1 MAVSPHGESS
11 FFPGGGE
18 CCVDGAVKLLFL
30 CFVSSLGLD
39 GWAVSG
45 FGHGDGASF
54 FSSCAGDRVR
64 FVLLPSFSGVG
75 YVVGGGF
82 WCSSVGEWCTATVS
96 PVGGLASAIFFIA
109 GFSCVDARIF
119 CVPSWVVC
127 CPRVNGD
134 AQSVP
139 FNLAVVW
146 RRLDAFTGGMFIGFV
161 SLQGVFL
168 WRLKLHQLLY
178 AGRCSCIP
186 FVGLWLVGRNSLV
199 MRLASVPS
207 EVEVCPGRSSFQQHD
222 VLLMGSK
229 FEDSSSIRE
238 SAGSFILDL
247 LHCRRWRTRLRQRRS
262 VTAKDTRCSCNGCI
276 CNFISFQR
284 YPVRGLVVRILYQ

>member
-30 CFVSSLGLD
+30 CFVSVLGLD
-39 GWAVSG
+39 GWVVSG
-45 FGHGDGASF
+45 FGHGDDASF

-75 YVVGGGF
+75 YVIGGRVPVLFCWRVVYSDSISCRRFGF
-82 WCSSVGEWCTATVS
+82 GD
-96 PVGGLASAIFFIA
+96 FFIA

-146 RRLDAFTGGMFIGFV
+146 RRLDAFTGGMFIGFA

-178 AGRCSCIP
+178 AGWCSCIP
-186 FVGLWLVGRNSLV
+186 FVWLLLVGRNSLV
-199 MRLASVPS
+199 MRLASVPG

-247 LHCRRWRTRLRQRRS
+247 LHCGDGGESGDGSDGRRRRRAPDAPLLNLC
-262 VTAKDTRCSCNGCI
+262 V
-276 CNFISFQR
+276 ISFSF
-284 YPVRGLVVRILYQ
+284 RGTRSGAWL